1 MKYYIVLNGRQ
12 AGPFEESQLLSMGV
26 NRHTMVWREGM
37 QNWQEAGQLAELAY
51 LFNNNNGNGNFQGGQ
66 TQQPPR
72 WGQYPGNYSPYNSN
86 VPPMPKTWLVESILA
101 TLFCCLPF
109 GIVGIV
115 YASKVSTS
123 YLTGN
128 YILAQKQSDDAKKWT
143 LISVGVGVITTII
156 YIILILIDATFAFSA
171 TDLYY

>member
-1 MKYYIVLNGRQ
+1 MKYYIIKDGRQ
-12 AGPFEESQLLSMGV
+12 AGPFEENQLLSMGV
-26 NRHTMVWREGM
+26 TRFTMVWREGM

-51 LFNNNNGNGNFQGGQ
+51 LFNNNNGNFQGGQ
-66 TQQPPR
+66 TPPPQ
-72 WGQYPGNYSPYNSN
+72 WNQYSTGYSPYGSN
-86 VPPMPKTWLVESILA
+86 IPPMPKTWLVESILA

-123 YLTGN
+123 YLMGN
-128 YILAQKQSDDAKKWT
+128 YALAQKQSEDAKKWT
-143 LISVGVGVITTII
+143 LISVGVGVISTII
-156 YIILILIDATFAFSA
+156 YIILILIDATFAFTA

>member
-1 MKYYIVLNGRQ
+1 MKYYIILNGRQ
-12 AGPFEESQLLSMGV
+12 AGPFEENQLLSMGV
-26 NRHTMVWREGM
+26 TRSTMVWREGM

-51 LFNNNNGNGNFQGGQ
+51 LFNNNNGNNNGNFQGGQ

-72 WGQYPGNYSPYNSN
+72 CDQYQGNYSPYNSN
-86 VPPMPKTWLVESILA
+86 IPPMPKTWLVESILA

-123 YLTGN
+123 YLMGN
-128 YILAQKQSDDAKKWT
+128 YALAQKQSDDAKKWT
-143 LISVGVGVITTII
+143 LISVLAGLASIIISII
-156 YIILILIDATFAFSA
+156 YYTIVYSSA
-171 TDLYY
+171 LMLGF